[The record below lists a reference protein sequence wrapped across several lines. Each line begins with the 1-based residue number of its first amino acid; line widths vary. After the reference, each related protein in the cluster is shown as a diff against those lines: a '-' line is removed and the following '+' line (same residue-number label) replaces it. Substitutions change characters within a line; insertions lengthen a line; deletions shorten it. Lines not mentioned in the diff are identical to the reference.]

1 MANLRLNLDPR
12 PLEGGAIRAEQSLE
26 GVKSSA
32 FRAESAVDR
41 LGRGISRGSRRLSAT
56 TSANRNFGRSVQN
69 VSFQLGDFATQV
81 GSGTAASVALG
92 QQMPQLLGG
101 FGVLGAAMGAVV
113 AIAVPLSNVLFKMT
127 AGAIDLSAAF
137 PVLAGAFSG
146 VSSIAETFDK
156 VVGFAVENLERVVFI
171 AGTAAALF
179 AGKFVVGFVA
189 AKLATMSL
197 AGALTFLRGAL
208 IRTGFGALI
217 VGAGELVYQFSRL
230 VRGAGGFGEAMSILK
245 DVAVEAMGRIGDVME
260 GLKHTFASAAAFLE
274 ATFIRAINSIIG
286 GFMEMTWQVAEG
298 LNALFNTDRF
308 SGAKLGGI
316 TQSLTLAARDAQ
328 GRSDTAAASA
338 SAAFG
343 RATAP
348 MESMERLKNV
358 LAEVDAEYKKV
369 AVSSDKAGKKG
380 KGAADKAAKAAKK
393 AASAAKKLAEATAK
407 VWEQFKQA
415 GGSAIDRLIDGT
427 ATLKEALIDVI
438 KELGRAILKKNLL
451 SRIQGT
457 TASDS
462 VGTMLFKGL
471 FSGFFDGGGTIGMGQ
486 YGVVGENGP
495 EIVRSTSRGSV
506 VTSRADTAR
515 MMGGSQNVKVQVSV
529 SVDDKGALRAYVQ
542 NVSTSAAKGAAGAA
556 VQQVKGSLK
565 AWNDLLDQDG
575 ALA

>member
-12 PLEGGAIRAEQSLE
+12 PLETGADRAERSLE
-26 GVKSSA
+26 GVKTSA
-32 FRAESAVDR
+32 FRAESAVER
-41 LGRGISRGSRRLSAT
+41 LGRGVRRGSRRLSEG
-56 TSANRNFGRSVQN
+56 TSVNRNFGRSVQN
-69 VSFQLGDFATQV
+69 VSFQIGDFAAQV
-81 GSGTAASVALG
+81 GAGTAASVALG

-137 PVLAGAFSG
+137 PILAGSFSG

-179 AGKFVVGFVA
+179 AGKFVVGLVA
-189 AKLATMSL
+189 ARVATMSL

-208 IRTGFGALI
+208 IRTGIGALV

-230 VRGAGGFGEAMSILK
+230 VRGAGGFGEAMAILK
-245 DVAVEAMGRIGDVME
+245 DVASEAFGRIDDIME
-260 GLKHTFASAAAFLE
+260 GLKHTFASAAAYLKSVFLD
-274 ATFIRAINSIIG
+274 AIHSVLS
-286 GFMEMTWQVAEG
+286 GFMELTNQIADGM
-298 LNALFNTDRF
+298 NALFNTNIF
-308 SGAKLGGI
+308 SGAKLG
-316 TQSLTLAARDAQ
+316 LVVKDLDLAAREAL
-328 GRSDTAAASA
+328 GRSESSSATASSA
-338 SAAFG
+338 FD

-348 MESMERLKNV
+348 LESLGRLKDT
-358 LAEVDAEYKKV
+358 LSKVDAEYKKV
-369 AVSSDKAGKKG
+369 ADSSDKAGKKG

-393 AASAAKKLAEATAK
+393 AADAAKKLAEETGK

-427 ATLKEALIDVI
+427 ATLKDALIDVI
-438 KELGRAILKKNLL
+438 KELGKAILKKNLL
-451 SRIQGT
+451 SKIQGT

-495 EIVRSTSRGSV
+495 EIVRSTSSGAV

-515 MMGGSQNVKVQVSV
+515 MMGGNQNVNVQVGV
-529 SVDDKGALRAYVQ
+529 SVDDAGSLRAYVQ
-542 NVSTSAAKGAAGAA
+542 NVSTSAARGAAGAA
-556 VQQVKGSLK
+556 VQQVKGNFKNWQNQLET
-565 AWNDLLDQDG
+565 DG